1 MSLED
6 IVSWVLKV
14 AILPMLIGLINARDN
29 IRDNRRD
36 LKENVE
42 RLGKLELKTAAI
54 EKKVSD
60 DGIEYHSALATIK
73 SVDTLID
80 VKLTAYFKELA
91 QQRHQDYQSIRDI
104 SGQLEGVLRE
114 ISVEMKHLK
123 EDVKEI
129 KASR

>member
-6 IVSWVLKV
+6 IVSWILKV
-14 AILPMLIGLINARDN
+14 AVVPLFIGLIQARDS

-36 LKENVE
+36 IKDAAE
-42 RLGKLELKTAAI
+42 RLGKLEAKSAVI
-54 EKKVSD
+54 EKKVQD
-60 DGIEYHSALATIK
+60 DSIEYHASLATIK

-80 VKLTAYFKELA
+80 IKLTAYFKELA
-91 QQRHQDYQSIRDI
+91 DQRHKDYEGIRNI